1 MRGRKAQAAMEFLMT
16 YGWAILV
23 VLAAVGILAYL
34 GIFDMQKDVAAQCK
48 LRPTGQDMDCT
59 GTPDLDSTNSEIHFK
74 VLNGMPQEAS
84 NIQLSTA
91 PADCTGLSAPTNIS
105 RGETVLMNLTG
116 CTLTAGENY
125 QEEFIITY
133 DDEDGLT
140 HNSQGLI
147 TGTAR

>member
-1 MRGRKAQAAMEFLMT
+1 MRGKRAQAAMEFLMT

-59 GTPDLDSTNSEIHFK
+59 GTPDLDSDAGEIHFK
-74 VLNGMPQEAS
+74 VMNGMPQTAT
-84 NIQLSTA
+84 NIALDEQ
-91 PADCTGLSAPTNIS
+91 PADCSTLSPIS
-105 RGETVLMNLTG
+105 SIGRGETVILNLTD
-116 CTLTAGENY
+116 CSLTSGETY

-133 DDEDGLT
+133 EDEDGLT